1 MRRREPCPAPS
12 LAAVARRRAVSL
24 RRKLFAVG
32 AVAALLSTPAFGDSA
47 GVRNDSSFGSAGGE
61 QVYTQICQGC
71 HMPHAQGAI
80 GAGHYPA
87 LAHDPVIASASY
99 MALTILG
106 GRRGMPAFGPKPAAD
121 SEAESFITPTTLSD
135 AQVAGVINYIRTHFG
150 NAYKD
155 SITTAEV
162 RALHP

>member
-1 MRRREPCPAPS
+1 MKRRGPRRS
-12 LAAVARRRAVSL
+12 LAAVTRHRAVSL

-32 AVAALLSTPAFGDSA
+32 ALAALFCTPAFGDSA
-47 GVRNDSSFGSAGGE
+47 GVRNDSSLGSASGE
-61 QVYTQICQGC
+61 QVYTEICQGC
-71 HMPHAQGAI
+71 HMPHGQGAI

-87 LAHDPVIASASY
+87 FAHDPVIASAPY

-106 GRRGMPAFGPKPAAD
+106 GRRGMPAFGPTSAAD
-121 SEAESFITPTTLSD
+121 SGAESFIAPTTLTD